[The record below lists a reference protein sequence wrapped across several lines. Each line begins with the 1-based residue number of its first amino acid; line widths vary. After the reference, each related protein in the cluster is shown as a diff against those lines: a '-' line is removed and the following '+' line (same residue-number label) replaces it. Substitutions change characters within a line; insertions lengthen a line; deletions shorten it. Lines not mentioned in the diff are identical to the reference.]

1 MKFMTMNEVAESLSV
16 SRMTVH
22 RLIKS
27 GQLKALKVN
36 KSVRI
41 PESSFS
47 GYVEQNLKG
56 NGDDKPKKRRFSLEG
71 MIKDSDKIKE
81 ELVDQTLNEGKN
93 KETIKKRRFSLRG
106 MIKDGQ
112 VDDQALDEV
121 KKIWESRELQ

>member
-22 RLIKS
+22 KLIKS

-56 NGDDKPKKRRFSLEG
+56 NGGDKPKKKRFSLE
-71 MIKDSDKIKE
+71 
-81 ELVDQTLNEGKN
+81 
-93 KETIKKRRFSLRG
+93 G

-112 VDDQALDEV
+112 VDDQALNEV

>member
-16 SRMTVH
+16 SRMTIY

-41 PESSFS
+41 PESSFT
-47 GYVEQNLKG
+47 GYIECNLKG
-56 NGDDKPKKRRFSLEG
+56 NGDEN
-71 MIKDSDKIKE
+71 
-81 ELVDQTLNEGKN
+81 T
-93 KETIKKRRFSLRG
+93 KKRRFSLRG

>member
-41 PESSFS
+41 SESSFS
-47 GYVEQNLKG
+47 DYVERNLKG
-56 NGDDKPKKRRFSLEG
+56 DGNKKP
-71 MIKDSDKIKE
+71 
-81 ELVDQTLNEGKN
+81 
-93 KETIKKRRFSLRG
+93 KKRRFSLRG